1 MPAMT
6 KRVLVAMSGGVDS
19 SVAALLVQHEGHEVV
34 GCTLNLWSYENRLE
48 PYNECCS
55 LEVRTVAHQ
64 LGIEHHLLDC
74 GQDFK
79 AAVVDPFIE
88 SYLAG
93 QTPSPCGHC
102 NRLVRFPLLLEAM
115 ERFGCDV
122 LATGHHARI
131 EHRHGQYRLLK
142 GADPFK
148 DQAYFLYGLLPDQLA
163 RIEFPVGGM
172 LKGRVWQIASE
183 YGLVSARK
191 PESQDLCFLPR
202 GDYRAFLK
210 AHAPSSIQ
218 PGDMVDT
225 QGNVVGQHEGLPF
238 YTIGQRRGLNF
249 SGAQRSYVVGF
260 DVERNRLIVG
270 DESHLYAGGLIAA
283 DMNWLAQPG
292 EGTSVQVKVRYRGP
306 CLPARV
312 VRLDEPRIQI
322 RFEQPQRAVTPGQL
336 AVLFDEERLLG
347 GGVIE
352 RALQT
357 DEIPLPAAALS
368 GAMLE

>member
-1 MPAMT
+1 MT

-19 SVAALLVQHEGHEVV
+19 SVAALLMQQQGHEVV

-55 LEVRTVAHQ
+55 LEVRTAAKQ

-74 GQDFK
+74 GRDFK

-88 SYLAG
+88 NYLSG

-102 NRLVRFPLLLEAM
+102 NRLVRFPLLLEAL
-115 ERFGCDV
+115 ERFGCNV
-122 LATGHHARI
+122 LATGHHARV
-131 EHRHGQYRLLK
+131 ERVQGQYRLLK
-142 GADPFK
+142 GMDPFK
-148 DQAYFLYGLLPDQLA
+148 DQAYFLYGLQPDQLA

-172 LKGRVWQIASE
+172 LKDRVWQIASE
-183 YGLVSARK
+183 HGLVSARK

-210 AHAPSSIQ
+210 AHAPGVIE

-270 DESHLYAGGLIAA
+270 EEKHLYAEGLIAA
-283 DMNWLAQPG
+283 NMNWLSRPA
-292 EGTSVQVKVRYRGP
+292 EDMNLQVKVRYRGP

-312 VRLDEPRIQI
+312 FRLDGSRTQI
-322 RFEQPQRAVTPGQL
+322 RFERPQRAVTPGQL
-336 AVLFDEERLLG
+336 AVLFDGERLLG

-357 DEIPLPAAALS
+357 DEIPLPAAALA
-368 GAMLE
+368 GATLE